1 MKDYKNDSTSV
12 LTRFGRDKRAR
23 TVTATTERVERRPH
37 SQRDAA
43 DSERPSHEG
52 KPAERASYNPNFTAE
67 NRPAFDKPHRDDARP
82 QRSYGDRN
90 RNFGDKPAYGQRTYG
105 DKPRTYGDRERNFGD
120 KPAYGQRSY
129 GDKPRTYGDRERNFG
144 DKPAYGQRTYG
155 DKPRTYGDRERNF
168 GDKPAYGQRSYGD
181 KPRTY
186 GDRERNFGDK
196 PAYGQRTY
204 GDKPRTYGDR
214 KQGPKRFGDRKPGN
228 RKFEDRNYGD
238 RKFGGKSA
246 YKKRDEKPASYPKY
260 NPDKQIGEMRLN
272 RFIAQSGICSRREA
286 DEFILAGLVSVNG
299 TIVTEL
305 GTKVMPT
312 DEVKFNDSR
321 VQGEKKVYLVLNK
334 PKGYVT
340 SLDDPHAGKT
350 VMELVEG
357 ACTERIYP
365 VGRLDKNS
373 LGLLLF
379 TNDGDLTKQLTHP
392 SYKKKK
398 IYQVTLD
405 KPLTRADMDRL
416 AEGIALEDGEIF
428 ADEISYVKENK
439 QEVGVEI
446 HSGRNRIVRRMF
458 EFLGYTVTK
467 LDRVYYA
474 GLTKKKLN
482 RGKWRFL
489 TDEEVQRLKSGQY
502 E

>member
-1 MKDYKNDSTSV
+1 M

-144 DKPAYGQRTYG
+144 DKPAYGQRT
-155 DKPRTYGDRERNF
+155 
-168 GDKPAYGQRSYGD
+168 YGD

-350 VMELVEG
+350 VMELVVG

-365 VGRLDKNS
+365 VGRLD
-373 LGLLLF
+373 
-379 TNDGDLTKQLTHP
+379 
-392 SYKKKK
+392 
-398 IYQVTLD
+398 
-405 KPLTRADMDRL
+405 
-416 AEGIALEDGEIF
+416 
-428 ADEISYVKENK
+428 
-439 QEVGVEI
+439 
-446 HSGRNRIVRRMF
+446 
-458 EFLGYTVTK
+458 
-467 LDRVYYA
+467 
-474 GLTKKKLN
+474 
-482 RGKWRFL
+482 
-489 TDEEVQRLKSGQY
+489 
-502 E
+502 